1 MCVQEIFIEI
11 SLFEPI
17 QLILHFLIRTKKKKK
32 KKMVRKP
39 QKFFIFL
46 KISPTPSIVSN
57 SFTAKAI

>member
-32 KKMVRKP
+32 KK
-39 QKFFIFL
+39 
-46 KISPTPSIVSN
+46 N
-57 SFTAKAI
+57 GAKATKIVYIPVNFPLQA